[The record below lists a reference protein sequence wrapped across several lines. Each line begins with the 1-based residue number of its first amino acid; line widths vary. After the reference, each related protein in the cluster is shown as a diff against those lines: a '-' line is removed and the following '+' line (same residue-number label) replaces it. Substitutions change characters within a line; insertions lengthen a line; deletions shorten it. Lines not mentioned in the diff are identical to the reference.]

1 MKAAGMQSKASLVRA
16 ALLDGPKERE
26 HIHALVRAV
35 HRNAINSALLDM
47 ANAGAVESEGNL
59 FWLHYSITSEAD
71 YRQYMRAARTARHAD
86 PAAKPVR
93 HEIEVARAVRAARMY
108 CR

>member
-1 MKAAGMQSKASLVRA
+1 MKAAGMQNKASLVRA

-26 HIHALVRAV
+26 HIHAIVRAV

-71 YRQYMRAARTARHAD
+71 YRQFMRDARTARHVD

-93 HEIEVARAVRAARMY
+93 HEIEVARVVDAALR
-108 CR
+108 RWQ